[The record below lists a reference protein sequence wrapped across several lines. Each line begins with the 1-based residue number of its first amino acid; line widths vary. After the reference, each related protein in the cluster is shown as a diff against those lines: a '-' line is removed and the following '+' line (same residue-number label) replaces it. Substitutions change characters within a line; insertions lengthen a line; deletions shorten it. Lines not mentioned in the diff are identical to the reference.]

1 MFDIRVLDTLAL
13 SYLSHSPPTV
23 LASGEAEKRQKYCI
37 ASSNCS
43 ATFMPL
49 RFSVD
54 GLAGDEANSFFP
66 HLACS
71 LSVKWDLSFSEI
83 LGWLCAHLAFN
94 WFGQLI
100 FAFKA

>member
-1 MFDIRVLDTLAL
+1 M
-13 SYLSHSPPTV
+13 
-23 LASGEAEKRQKYCI
+23 LASAEAEKKQKYCT
-37 ASSNCS
+37 ASSNHC

-54 GLAGDEANSFFP
+54 GLAGDEANSFLP

-71 LSVKWDLSFSEI
+71 FSVKWDRSYSEI

-100 FAFKA
+100 FAFKAQEIGSSQLGWRMGGNSF